1 MKLRIE
7 ISDDRSDDTPDEVII
22 RCKSITD
29 EVRRL
34 QNAFN
39 SALKGSELALTS
51 GNTEYFIPVN
61 DILFF
66 ETDGTSGS
74 GHVSAHTK
82 DSMYYSELKLYEL
95 EAMLPGYFARISKS
109 CIVNSSKIVSLG
121 RNVTGTAEALFAG
134 TPKKVYVSRMY
145 YKVLKNLIYET
156 RLSKPSH

>member
-66 ETDGTSGS
+66 ETDGA
-74 GHVSAHTK
+74 HVSAHTK

-134 TPKKVYVSRMY
+134 TSKKVYVSRMY

-156 RLSKPSH
+156 RLSKPSHKSQ